1 MNRPMIQNDPRD
13 AIILSLLANAV
24 YGGHNNSQ
32 ISHQETEEVN
42 LDARLR
48 QVEGDVREIK
58 SNYLTKEA
66 FYKAGGSTLIALVVT
81 AGIALWTVYS
91 HLDTKVEARFSK
103 IDDKFVQVETNIKNL
118 DIRLT
123 KVESRLDN
131 VEQRLDNVEQRLG
144 NMEKKIDG
152 VDNKLDL
159 LLQQFKR

>member
-1 MNRPMIQNDPRD
+1 
-13 AIILSLLANAV
+13 
-24 YGGHNNSQ
+24 
-32 ISHQETEEVN
+32 
-42 LDARLR
+42 
-48 QVEGDVREIK
+48 GDVREIK